1 MVRLVEV
8 EDNLM
13 VVGMVLGDKLNVV
26 GTAVED
32 KLKAEGEEGMT
43 MLDMLLNLVGMKGRE
58 MSLDR
63 LQPLMDKDLQS
74 LVEEQSIER
83 LGAQEVLHTVVL
95 MVQSLFLVF
104 WHLHSAISVEPLLH
118 VCNG

>member
-1 MVRLVEV
+1 MARDVSRKGNHLEDDMVRLVEA

-63 LQPLMDKDLQS
+63 L
-74 LVEEQSIER
+74 
-83 LGAQEVLHTVVL
+83 
-95 MVQSLFLVF
+95 
-104 WHLHSAISVEPLLH
+104 
-118 VCNG
+118 

>member
-1 MVRLVEV
+1 MVRLVEA

-32 KLKAEGEEGMT
+32 KLKAEGEGMT

-63 LQPLMDKDLQS
+63 L
-74 LVEEQSIER
+74 
-83 LGAQEVLHTVVL
+83 
-95 MVQSLFLVF
+95 
-104 WHLHSAISVEPLLH
+104 
-118 VCNG
+118 

>member
-1 MVRLVEV
+1 MVEDTIQGNDLEDDMVRLVEA

-43 MLDMLLNLVGMKGRE
+43 MLDMLLNFVGMKGRE

-63 LQPLMDKDLQS
+63 L
-74 LVEEQSIER
+74 
-83 LGAQEVLHTVVL
+83 
-95 MVQSLFLVF
+95 
-104 WHLHSAISVEPLLH
+104 
-118 VCNG
+118 

>member
-1 MVRLVEV
+1 MVEDTIQGNDLEDDMVRLVEA

-32 KLKAEGEEGMT
+32 KLKAEGEGMT

-63 LQPLMDKDLQS
+63 L
-74 LVEEQSIER
+74 
-83 LGAQEVLHTVVL
+83 
-95 MVQSLFLVF
+95 
-104 WHLHSAISVEPLLH
+104 
-118 VCNG
+118 